1 MPTFTTQVPTAGTT
15 SNLHSTSGLNRVE
28 SIQVFTY
35 RYLYIPTYLYYL
47 PIRIK
52 RQQLPLG
59 ETWERCELWYTRKY
73 SWKK

>member
-1 MPTFTTQVPTAGTT
+1 MPTFITQVPTAVTT
-15 SNLHSTSGLNRVE
+15 SDLHSTSGLNRVE

-35 RYLYIPTYLYYL
+35 RYLYIPTYLHYL

-59 ETWERCELWYTRKY
+59 ETWERCEFMVY
-73 SWKK
+73 KKI